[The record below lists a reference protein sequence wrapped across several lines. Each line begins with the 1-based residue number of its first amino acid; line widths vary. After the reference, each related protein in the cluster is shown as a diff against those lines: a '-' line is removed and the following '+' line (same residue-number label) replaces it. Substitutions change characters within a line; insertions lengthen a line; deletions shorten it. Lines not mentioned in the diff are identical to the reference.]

1 MKSPAVVRQL
11 LYQASRIPQLPFR
24 QYFIRHIRETYPTT
38 LKLTTELEEKASK
51 DLEQMKR
58 IVAVQK
64 LYGSGRPLVIER
76 EGVNIPK

>member
-1 MKSPAVVRQL
+1 MKNPAVVRQL

-38 LKLTTELEEKASK
+38 LIFTTELEQAAIRE
-51 DLEQMKR
+51 LEQMKR

-76 EGVNIPK
+76 GSTDVAK

>member
-1 MKSPAVVRQL
+1 MKGPAVVRQL

-38 LKLTTELEEKASK
+38 LKFTTELEEKASK

-58 IVAVQK
+58 IVAVQR
-64 LYGSGRPLVIER
+64 LYGSGRPLVIE
-76 EGVNIPK
+76 GGGMDVPK

>member
-1 MKSPAVVRQL
+1 MKGPVVVRQL

-24 QYFIRHIRETYPTT
+24 QYFIRHIRETYPST
-38 LKLTTELEEKASK
+38 LAFTAELEQKAIQ

-58 IVAVQK
+58 IVAVQR

-76 EGVNIPK
+76 ASTGVTK

>member
-1 MKSPAVVRQL
+1 MKSPAIVRQL

-38 LKLTTELEEKASK
+38 LEFTTELEQKAVK
-51 DLEQMKR
+51 DLEQMRR

-64 LYGSGRPLVIER
+64 LYGSGRPLVIEKASTD
-76 EGVNIPK
+76 VTK